1 MRNTRLGLMI
11 NEMETTTSLILS
23 ANQPSMIG
31 GTYPPIMRLQRMV
44 KWRSFD
50 RHFFGLLN
58 DNDYHYHSG
67 QGITFCYILIT
78 FGYKHF

>member
-1 MRNTRLGLMI
+1 
-11 NEMETTTSLILS
+11 
-23 ANQPSMIG
+23 MIG
-31 GTYPPIMRLQRMV
+31 GTYPPIMRLQRMME
-44 KWRSFD
+44 WRSFD

-78 FGYKHF
+78 FGYM